1 MSKIYVFGIGGTG
14 SRVLRSLTMLLAS
27 GVDCGGHTIIP
38 IIIDPDTA
46 GGDLTRTATLMK
58 NYIEVRKD
66 LKYDDGCDNRFFQTE
81 IREITQNFQLPLENS
96 VQTKLFKD
104 YMGVSSM
111 TPNNQMLMSMLFS
124 EKNLNAQMNVG
135 FKGNPNIGSVVLN
148 QFSQSQQFAEFAN
161 NFQQH
166 DRIFIISSIFGGT
179 GASGFPLLLKTLRS
193 NKIMPN
199 FAAINSSVIGGIT
212 VLPYFNVKQDNTSE
226 IDSTTF
232 VSKTKS
238 ALAYYDNNI
247 TGNNSIDALYYVAD
261 DINNSYANHEGG
273 TDQKNDAHIV
283 ELISALA
290 IVDFANNINNRSF
303 QTIHKEFGINDL
315 KNGSNGVV
323 LSDFAKNTKSI
334 MAKPLIDMFL
344 FAKYNENCCEKQY
357 KHQPWAIDRK
367 LDDGFFGGSFYKQL
381 KGFQKEFITWLSEL
395 SSNNRSLTMFE
406 LGDEYEVFKSVK
418 DYKPNKI
425 SFPLSALLSSNYA
438 LIDDCLNRHKKGGT
452 NKEQSYM
459 DLFYNTLNSLV
470 EKKFKL

>member
-27 GVDCGGHTIIP
+27 GVDCGGHTIVP
-38 IIIDPDTA
+38 IIIDPDA
-46 GGDLTRTATLMK
+46 SGGDLTRTATLMH
-58 NYIEVRKD
+58 NYIEVRKG
-66 LKYDDGCDNRFFQTE
+66 LRYDDGCDNRFFQTE

-96 VQTKLFKD
+96 VQTKLFKES
-104 YMGVSSM
+104 MGVSSM
-111 TPNNQMLMSMLFS
+111 TPNNQYLMSMLFS
-124 EKNLNAQMNVG
+124 EKNLNSGMNVG

-148 QFSQSQQFAEFAN
+148 QFSQSQQFKDFAN
-161 NFQQH
+161 NFQPN
-166 DRIFIISSIFGGT
+166 DRVFIISSIFGGT

-193 NKIMPN
+193 NKSIPN
-199 FAAINSSVIGGIT
+199 FALINDSVIGGIT
-212 VLPYFNVKQDNTSE
+212 VLPYFNVKQDSKSE

-261 DINNSYANHEGG
+261 DINNSYNNIEGG
-273 TDQKNDAHIV
+273 SDQKNDAHIV

-290 IVDFANNINNRSF
+290 IVDFANNINVRSP

-315 KNGSNGVV
+315 KESTNDVV
-323 LSDFAKNTKSI
+323 LSDFANGTKRV
-334 MAKPLIDMFL
+334 MEKPLIEMFL
-344 FAKYNENCCEKQY
+344 FAKYNDKCCANQY

-367 LDDGFFGGSFYKQL
+367 LDDGFFGGKFYKQL
-381 KGFQKEFITWLSEL
+381 KQFQQEFFTWLSEL
-395 SSNNRSLTMFE
+395 SANNRRLSMFE
-406 LGDEYEVFKSVK
+406 LSDEYEVFKSVK

-425 SFPLSALLSSNYA
+425 SFPVSALLSSNYA
-438 LIDDCLNRHKKGGT
+438 LIDDYLNRQKHVGT

-459 DLFYNTLNSLV
+459 DLFYNALNNLV
-470 EKKFKL
+470 DKKFKL

>member
-27 GVDCGGHTIIP
+27 GVDCGGRSIVP
-38 IIIDPDTA
+38 IIIDPDSS

-58 NYIEVRKD
+58 NYIEVRKE
-66 LKYDDGCDNRFFQTE
+66 LKYDDGCDNRFFHTE
-81 IREITQNFQLPLENS
+81 IREITQNFTLPLENS
-96 VQTKLFKD
+96 VQTEIFKD
-104 YMGVSSM
+104 YIGFSSM

-124 EKNLNAQMNVG
+124 EKNLKAQMNVG

-148 QFSQSQQFAEFAN
+148 QFSQSQQFVEFAN
-161 NFQQH
+161 NFQQN

-193 NKIMPN
+193 NRTLPN
-199 FAAINSSVIGGIT
+199 FAVINSSVIGGIT
-212 VLPYFNVKQDNTSE
+212 VLPYFNVKLDNTSE

-238 ALAYYDNNI
+238 ALAYYDKNI

-261 DINNSYANHEGG
+261 DINNSYENHEGG
-273 TDQKNDAHIV
+273 TEQKNDAHIV

-290 IVDFANNINNRSF
+290 IVDFAKNINSRSLH
-303 QTIHKEFGINDL
+303 TIHKEFGIDDL
-315 KNGSNGVV
+315 KEGNNGVV
-323 LSDFAKNTKSI
+323 LSDFAKTTKSI
-334 MAKPLIDMFL
+334 MAKPLIEMFL
-344 FAKYNENCCEKQY
+344 FAKYNSNCFEKQY

-367 LDDGFFGGSFYKQL
+367 LDDGFFGGTFYKQL
-381 KGFQKEFITWLSEL
+381 TTFQQAFFTWLSEL

-406 LGDEYEVFKSVK
+406 LGDEYDVFHSVK
-418 DYKPNKI
+418 DYKPSKI
-425 SFPLSALLSSNYA
+425 SFPLSSLLSSNYA
-438 LIDDCLNRHKKGGT
+438 LIDDCLNRHTKCGT

-459 DLFYNTLNSLV
+459 DLFYDTLNGLV
-470 EKKFKL
+470 DKKFKL